1 MTTIGER
8 LAKAR
13 AKLFGGSTADTPTP
27 FELPC
32 DCGHSVAGIR
42 RPRIQIALCSA
53 CGKSLFVLPL
63 NIYPATRRQSAPPVD
78 AKTTD
83 RANAAPTEIAA
94 SPTNVPAWAGDKI
107 ELDTAQPPAS
117 RSSKRPAGP
126 TPKQPTGRSQTRGP
140 SSPGAATA
148 KDRPAVSTPPNSASA
163 PLTPPL
169 LTPPRTP
176 VTVSLRRIFTPF
188 RLLTTGCLAL
198 LLLTGGWMVYRQQ
211 LDAAR
216 RTWRREYDA
225 ALAAEND
232 RNRSA
237 LQQSL
242 QRALQAADLLQ
253 KRDNDVAVARSLLQQ
268 CEALNQLTAVD
279 PVAVLTNNTTPNRP
293 PNPEKL
299 SAELR
304 GLYLLFEAAPQP
316 AQAAPPAV
324 LLDLPLV
331 IHGRLLQLS
340 ANSSIL
346 HQFTQ
351 QHPGQSVLFLA
362 CVRSCSIAA
371 DHSGP
376 LQLEL
381 DPESITLLTSD
392 FLASE
397 AGLTPE
403 SLPDLSEILQRQA
416 ELLAPSTERNTAAV
430 PDSSAD
436 PTKVVAP

>member
-8 LAKAR
+8 LAQAR
-13 AKLFGGSTADTPTP
+13 AKLFGGSAADTPTP

-63 NIYPATRRQSAPPVD
+63 NVYPATRRKSPPPID
-78 AKTTD
+78 TKASD
-83 RANAAPTEIAA
+83 RATTAPRELATAPA
-94 SPTNVPAWAGDKI
+94 RPPAWADNGT
-107 ELDTAQPPAS
+107 DTVQTPHS
-117 RSSKRPAGP
+117 RGTKRPATP
-126 TPKQPTGRSQTRGP
+126 TPKQPPGRSQTRAP
-140 SSPGAATA
+140 LSPDVAAA
-148 KDRPAVSTPPNSASA
+148 KDRPANSTGPGLAPAPP
-163 PLTPPL
+163 PPPL
-169 LTPPRTP
+169 LAPPRTP
-176 VTVSLRRIFTPF
+176 VAARLRRVFTPF
-188 RLLTTGCLAL
+188 RLLTAGCLAL

-225 ALAAEND
+225 ALTAEND
-232 RNRSA
+232 RNRS
-237 LQQSL
+237 LLLQSL
-242 QRALQAADLLQ
+242 QRALEAADLLQ
-253 KRDNDVAVARSLLQQ
+253 KRDSDVDIARSLLQQ

-279 PVAVLTNNTTPNRP
+279 PVAVLTDNTSPDRP
-293 PNPEKL
+293 ANPEKL
-299 SAELR
+299 TAELR

-316 AQAAPPAV
+316 APDAPPVV

-331 IHGRLLQLS
+331 IHGRMLQLS
-340 ANSSIL
+340 ASSGIL

-362 CVRSCSIAA
+362 SVRSCRIPA
-371 DHSGP
+371 DVTGP

-381 DPESITLLTSD
+381 EPDSITLLTSE
-392 FLASE
+392 FLAAE

-403 SLPDLSEILQRQA
+403 TLPELQEILQRQA
-416 ELLAPSTERNTAAV
+416 ELIAPSTNNNSADA
-430 PDSSAD
+430 PDSPAD
-436 PTKVVAP
+436 PTKAATP

>member
-8 LAKAR
+8 LAQAR

-63 NIYPATRRQSAPPVD
+63 NVYPAARRKSAPAID
-78 AKTTD
+78 TRTTD
-83 RANAAPTEIAA
+83 RATAAPSEPAA
-94 SPTNVPAWAGDKI
+94 SPANAPAWATDSI
-107 ELDTAQPPAS
+107 ETTQAHAN
-117 RSSKRPAGP
+117 RSKKRPGVP
-126 TPKQPTGRSQTRGP
+126 TPEQSAGRSQTRAP
-140 SSPGAATA
+140 LSPDAAAA
-148 KDRPAVSTPPNSASA
+148 KDRSASSTASNPA
-163 PLTPPL
+163 PTLPPTSL
-169 LTPPRTP
+169 LTPRRTP
-176 VTVSLRRIFTPF
+176 VTVRLRRVFTPF
-188 RLLTTGCLAL
+188 RLLTAGCLAL

-211 LDAAR
+211 LDVAR

-225 ALAAEND
+225 ALDAEND
-232 RNRSA
+232 RNRSV

-242 QRALQAADLLQ
+242 QQALKAADLLQ
-253 KRDNDVAVARSLLQQ
+253 KRDHDVNIARSLLQQ

-279 PVAVLTNNTTPNRP
+279 PVAVLTDNTTPDRP

-299 SAELR
+299 TAELR
-304 GLYLLFEAAPQP
+304 GLYLLFEATPQP
-316 AQAAPPAV
+316 APSAPPAV

-340 ANSSIL
+340 ASSGIL
-346 HQFTQ
+346 HQFSQ
-351 QHPGQSVLFLA
+351 QHPGQSALFLA
-362 CVRSCSIAA
+362 CIRSCSIGM
-371 DHSGP
+371 DPSGP

-381 DPESITLLTSD
+381 DPGSITLLTSD

-403 SLPDLSEILQRQA
+403 SLPELPEILQRQA
-416 ELLAPSTERNTAAV
+416 QLIAPSAESNPAAV
-430 PDSSAD
+430 SDSPTD
-436 PTKVVAP
+436 PAKAAAP

>member
-1 MTTIGER
+1 
-8 LAKAR
+8 
-13 AKLFGGSTADTPTP
+13 
-27 FELPC
+27 
-32 DCGHSVAGIR
+32 
-42 RPRIQIALCSA
+42 
-53 CGKSLFVLPL
+53 
-63 NIYPATRRQSAPPVD
+63 
-78 AKTTD
+78 
-83 RANAAPTEIAA
+83 
-94 SPTNVPAWAGDKI
+94 
-107 ELDTAQPPAS
+107 
-117 RSSKRPAGP
+117 
-126 TPKQPTGRSQTRGP
+126 
-140 SSPGAATA
+140 
-148 KDRPAVSTPPNSASA
+148 
-163 PLTPPL
+163 
-169 LTPPRTP
+169 
-176 VTVSLRRIFTPF
+176 
-188 RLLTTGCLAL
+188 LLTTGCLAL

-242 QRALQAADLLQ
+242 QRALQAADFLQ

-304 GLYLLFEAAPQP
+304 GLYLLFEATPQP
-316 AQAAPPAV
+316 APAAPPAV

-371 DHSGP
+371 DYSGP

-403 SLPDLSEILQRQA
+403 SLPELSEILQRQA
-416 ELLAPSTERNTAAV
+416 ELLAPSTERNTAV
-430 PDSSAD
+430 PDSPAD
-436 PTKVVAP
+436 PTKVATP